1 MVDRKDIKMFVDN
14 VKIYIKAGDGGNGC
28 VSFHREKYVA
38 RGGPDGGDGGNGGN
52 IVFVIDEGT
61 NTLIDFRYHRKFVAK
76 NGGDGMPAK
85 FHGATA
91 DDLIIKVPAG
101 TVIKDAESGKVIKD
115 MSECGP
121 AVICKGGRG
130 GWGNRRFAT
139 PTRQIPRFAKNGT
152 RGEEKEVIL
161 ELKML
166 ADVGLVGFPNVG
178 KSSILSMI
186 SSAKPKIANYHFTT
200 LSPVLGVVR
209 AGEGHGFV
217 CADIPGLIEGASEGA
232 GLGHDFLRHVDRCR
246 LIIHVVDIS
255 GSEGRDPVEDI
266 KKINAE
272 LAGYSEKLAS
282 RPQIIAANKCD
293 ALDREAVDVEA
304 FEKYV
309 KEELGAEL
317 IYVSAATRENID
329 MLVHTASKK
338 LETLPPIEYYE
349 TEYVEEEVVDT
360 KDRSVDIRFEDGV
373 CYVEGDWLYNF
384 MGSINF
390 DDRESLSYFQRVLKS
405 SGLIEQLEEAGV
417 KDGDTVSIYDFEF
430 DFVK

>member
-1 MVDRKDIKMFVDN
+1 M
-14 VKIYIKAGDGGNGC
+14 KIFIKAGDGGNGC

-52 IVFVIDEGT
+52 IVFEIDEGT
-61 NTLIDFRYHRKFVAK
+61 NTLINFRYHRKFVAK
-76 NGGDGMPAK
+76 NGGDGMPSK

-91 DDLIIKVPAG
+91 EDLVIKVPAG

-115 MSECGP
+115 MSDCGP

-152 RGEEKEVIL
+152 KGEEREVVL

-200 LSPVLGVVR
+200 LSPVLGVVSS
-209 AGEGHGFV
+209 GEGKGFV

-246 LIIHVVDIS
+246 LILHVVDIS
-255 GSEGRDPVEDI
+255 GCEGRDPIDDI

-272 LAGYSEKLAS
+272 LAGYSEKLAA
-282 RPQIIAANKCD
+282 RPQIVAANKYD
-293 ALDREAVDVEA
+293 VIDRESADLSA
-304 FEKYV
+304 FEKFV
-309 KEELGAEL
+309 KDELGAEL

-329 MLVHTASKK
+329 ELVRITAKK
-338 LETLPPIEYYE
+338 LEELPPIEYYE
-349 TEYVEEEVVDT
+349 TEYVEETVVD
-360 KDRSVDIRFEDGV
+360 DRDRTVDIHFEDGV
-373 CYVEGDWLYNF
+373 YVVEGDWLYNF

-405 SGLIEQLEEAGV
+405 SGLIEQLEAAGV

-430 DFVK
+430 DFIK

>member
-1 MVDRKDIKMFVDN
+1 MFVDN

-61 NTLIDFRYHRKFVAK
+61 NTLLDFRYHRKFVAK

-115 MSECGP
+115 MSDCGP
-121 AVICKGGRG
+121 TVICKGGRG

-209 AGEGHGFV
+209 AGEGGGFV

-282 RPQIIAANKCD
+282 RPQIIAANKYD
-293 ALDREAVDVEA
+293 ALDSDVVDVKA

-329 MLVHTASKK
+329 ALVKAAAKR
-338 LETLPPIEYYE
+338 LESLPPIEYYE
-349 TEYVEEEVVDT
+349 TEYVQEEVADT
-360 KDRSVDIRFEDGV
+360 GDRSVDIRLEDGV
-373 CYVEGDWLYNF
+373 YIVEGDWLYNF

-405 SGLIEQLEEAGV
+405 SGLIEKLEAAGV
-417 KDGDTVSIYDFEF
+417 RDGDTVSIYDFEF

>member
-1 MVDRKDIKMFVDN
+1 MFVDN

-76 NGGDGMPAK
+76 NGGDGMPSK

-101 TVIKDAESGKVIKD
+101 TVIKDAASGKVIKD
-115 MSECGP
+115 MSDCGP
-121 AVICKGGRG
+121 TVICKGGRG

-152 RGEEKEVIL
+152 KGEEREVIL

-200 LSPVLGVVR
+200 LSPVLGVVSS
-209 AGEGHGFV
+209 GEGRGFV

-255 GSEGRDPVEDI
+255 GSEGRDPIEDI

-272 LAGYSEKLAS
+272 LAGYSEKLAA
-282 RPQIIAANKCD
+282 RPQIVAANKCD
-293 ALDREAVDVEA
+293 ALDRENTDLSD
-304 FEKYV
+304 FEKFV
-309 KEELGAEL
+309 KDELGAEL

-329 MLVHTASKK
+329 ELVRVTAKK
-338 LETLPPIEYYE
+338 LEDLPPIEYYE
-349 TEYVEEEVVDT
+349 PEYVEEKIIDDG
-360 KDRSVDIRFEDGV
+360 DRTVDIRFEDGV
-373 CYVEGDWLYNF
+373 YYVEGDWLYNF

-405 SGLIEQLEEAGV
+405 SGLIEQLEAAGV

>member
-1 MVDRKDIKMFVDN
+1 MFVDN

-61 NTLIDFRYHRKFVAK
+61 NTLIDFRYHRKFVAE
-76 NGGDGMPAK
+76 NGGNGMPSK

-101 TVIKDAESGKVIKD
+101 TVIKDAKSGRVIKD
-115 MSECGP
+115 MSDCGP

-200 LSPVLGVVR
+200 LSPMLGVVR
-209 AGEGHGFV
+209 AGEGSSFV
-217 CADIPGLIEGASEGA
+217 CADIPGLIEGASDGA

-246 LIIHVVDIS
+246 LLIHVVDIS

-272 LAGYSEKLAS
+272 LAGYSERLAS
-282 RPQIIAANKCD
+282 RPQIIAANKSD
-293 ALDREAVDVEA
+293 ALDASVIDIDA

-309 KEELGAEL
+309 KDELGAEL
-317 IYVSAATRENID
+317 IYVSAATRDNID
-329 MLVHTASKK
+329 KLVGMAAKK
-338 LETLPPIEYYE
+338 LEKLPPIEYYE

-360 KDRSVDIRFEDGV
+360 GDRSVDIRLEDGV
-373 CYVEGDWLYNF
+373 YIVEGDWLYNF

-405 SGLIEQLEEAGV
+405 SGLIEQLEAAGV
-417 KDGDTVSIYDFEF
+417 RDGDTVSIYDFEF